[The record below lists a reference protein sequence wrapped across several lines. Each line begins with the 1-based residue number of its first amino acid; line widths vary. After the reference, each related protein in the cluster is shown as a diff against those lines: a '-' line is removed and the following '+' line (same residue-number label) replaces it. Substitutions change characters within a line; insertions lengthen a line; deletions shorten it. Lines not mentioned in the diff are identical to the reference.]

1 MPTTSTKKPLAT
13 PIGKGI
19 YPNYDALWHLEALG
33 LGVAASLS
41 DPKAAPPAGWA
52 DAVAN
57 PKTTRV
63 VLIDTAVSSDHPN
76 LKGAINDELSIDF
89 TIAPFRKS
97 TGKDDEKTAMI
108 IKDIETQIAVY
119 ISKKKQPRPDPKFGS
134 HGTAMA
140 GVIGARPAVTTQ
152 YRSESVALDGTK
164 TAAQAVL
171 MALPYAGVDPTC
183 EIIPVAIGASP
194 NPEQIVAA
202 FKYAA
207 ALKPDLIVMATDLPN
222 PLESQ
227 QPLEQGL
234 REYTDAELEMA
245 DTYYSGTAV
254 LEIKY
259 QHLELWAY
267 LCGEIPAISKKI
279 PIIAAAGNVPHRV
292 VFPAN
297 LAASDNGIFSVG
309 AVRRDH
315 LIASYSPGRELDHNV
330 TVLAFSGDDERFDRE
345 EMRWDIY
352 RDGFGEYDEN
362 PWKRSDAS
370 KYKPAEVT
378 GLETLISTD
387 VPGRFGYNG
396 SSYGITRIDGKVVL
410 KDVQPDAPDDEDTK
424 KMTKILGKDDIEI
437 YTEFA
442 SNFCRFSGTSA
453 ASALFGGL
461 VSLGISSGI
470 LKPGF
475 ASSLKAVMRGQETR
489 AVASWDDIVAAG
501 KKVKP

>member
-1 MPTTSTKKPLAT
+1 MPTTSAKKPLVT

-33 LGVAASLS
+33 LGVAASLA
-41 DPKAAPPAGWA
+41 DPKADPPAGWA

-57 PKTTRV
+57 SKTTRV
-63 VLIDTAVSSDHPN
+63 VLIDTAVAGDHPN
-76 LKGAINDELSIDF
+76 LQGAINDELSIDF
-89 TIAPFRKS
+89 TVSPFRKS
-97 TGKDDEKTAMI
+97 ASSDDEKTATI
-108 IKDIETQIAVY
+108 LKDIDTQIAEY
-119 ISKKKQPRPDPKFGS
+119 IKKKNQIRPDPKFGS

-140 GVIGARPAVTTQ
+140 GVIAARPSVTTQ
-152 YRSESVALDGTK
+152 FRSEGIALDGSK
-164 TAAQAVL
+164 TEAQAVL

-222 PLESQ
+222 PLKNQ
-227 QPLEQGL
+227 VPLAQGL
-234 REYTDAELEMA
+234 RQYTEEELTLLTDEGGATIIEY
-245 DTYYSGTAV
+245 
-254 LEIKY
+254 KQ

-267 LCGEIPAISKKI
+267 LSGEIPDISTQI
-279 PIIAAAGNVPHRV
+279 PIVAAAGNVPHRV

-297 LAASDNGIFSVG
+297 LATDDNGIFSVG

-315 LIASYSPGRELDHNV
+315 LIASYSPGRETKHNV

-345 EMRWDIY
+345 EMRWDIH
-352 RDGFGEYDEN
+352 RDGFGEYDEA
-362 PWKRSDAS
+362 PWLRSDAS
-370 KYKPAEVT
+370 KYKPKEAT
-378 GLETLISTD
+378 GVETLISTD

-396 SSYGITRIDGKVVL
+396 SSYGVTRIDGKVAL
-410 KDVQPDAPDDEDTK
+410 KDVKPDAPNDADTK
-424 KMTKILGKDDIEI
+424 KMTAILGKGDIEI

-461 VSLGISSGI
+461 VALGISSGH

-475 ASSLKAVMRGQETR
+475 AISLKAVLRGHKSH
-489 AVASWDDIVAAG
+489 AIASWDDIVAAG
-501 KKVKP
+501 KDQLTS